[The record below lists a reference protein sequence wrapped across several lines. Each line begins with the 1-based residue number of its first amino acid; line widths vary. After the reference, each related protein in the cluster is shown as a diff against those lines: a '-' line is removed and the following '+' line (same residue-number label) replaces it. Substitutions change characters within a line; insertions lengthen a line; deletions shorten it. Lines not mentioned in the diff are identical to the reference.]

1 MDPGLPQAGPILYAI
16 YREVRPMRPFG
27 TLKNSRHGI
36 TVLGLLLLVIALAV
50 AAVLLMRYL
59 GSPAATP

>member
-1 MDPGLPQAGPILYAI
+1 
-16 YREVRPMRPFG
+16 MRQYG
-27 TLKNSRHGI
+27 TLKNSRRGI
-36 TVLGLLLLVIALAV
+36 TVLGLVLLVIALAV